1 MFARVRAASLLLCSA
16 VLFSGGAWAQISAIE
31 GDVKGADGSAIKGAE
46 ILIERKDMKGTYK
59 GAKSDKKGHYIYNG
73 LPLGTYKVSVIVD
86 GQVRDNVDGV
96 RTKLGDPVA
105 VNFDLKAKVEEQKA
119 LAKAVETGTLTKE
132 QERGLTKE
140 QKAEIDKR
148 TKENAAAMAKNKDLN
163 DAFNGGMQALEA
175 KNYDAAVDSFT
186 KASVSDPKQEAV
198 WANLARAY
206 NERADAKKTDA
217 AARQA
222 DLDKAVEAYGKAI
235 ELKPDQA
242 SLHLNLALALANE
255 KKIPE
260 AKAELE
266 KAAQMDPT
274 QAGKAYYNLGAIL
287 INSGQTDPAAEAF
300 KKATDLDPNYA
311 DAYYQY
317 GVSLMGKMQVAADG
331 KVTYAPGTK
340 EAFDKYLQLKPD
352 GPYADPAK
360 AFLTSMGAT
369 IETKYSNPNAP
380 APKKPAATK
389 KK

>member
-1 MFARVRAASLLLCSA
+1 MFARVRVPGLVLCGALLFTS
-16 VLFSGGAWAQISAIE
+16 GAWAQISAIE
-31 GDVKGADGSAIKGAE
+31 GDVKGGDGAAIKGAE

-73 LPLGTYKVSVIVD
+73 LPLGTYKVSVMVE
-86 GQVRDNVDGV
+86 GQVRDTVDNV

-119 LAKAVETGTLTKE
+119 LAKAAETGTLTKE

-148 TKENAAAMAKNKDLN
+148 AKENAAAMAKNKELN

-175 KNYDAAVDSFT
+175 KNYDAAVDSLT
-186 KASVSDPKQEAV
+186 KASMADPKQEAV
-198 WANLARAY
+198 WANLARAF
-206 NERADAKKTDA
+206 NERADSKKKPDET

-222 DLDKAVEAYGKAI
+222 DLEKAVEAYGKAI

-260 AKAELE
+260 AKVELE

-287 INSGQTDPAAEAF
+287 INSGQTEPAVEAF
-300 KKATDLDPNYA
+300 KKATDLDPTYA

-317 GVSLMGKMQVAADG
+317 GVSLMGKMQVATDG
-331 KVTYAPGTK
+331 KITYAPGTK

-352 GPYADPAK
+352 GVYADPAK

-380 APKKPAATK
+380 KKPAAAK
-389 KK
+389 RK